1 MLSLSVSQKIFKLGD
16 LEIIVFYFLMFL
28 YYFRLKEQLQDLIL
42 YLNIENYGR
51 CNYIIVY

>member
-42 YLNIENYGR
+42 YLSIENYGR